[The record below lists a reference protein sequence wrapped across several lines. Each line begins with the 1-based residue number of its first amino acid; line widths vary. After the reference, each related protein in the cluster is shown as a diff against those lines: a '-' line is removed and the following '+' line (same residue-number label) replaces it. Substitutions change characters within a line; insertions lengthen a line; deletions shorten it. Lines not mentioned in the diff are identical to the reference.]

1 MRSRTGKALIY
12 ALLIAGTV
20 TFLFPLW
27 WMVAVSL
34 MTPEAAQAATVRGGL
49 AALVPTDPQWHNY
62 PDALMQM
69 GSVRWTGFLDALANS
84 VVVTVLATAG
94 TALSSSLVGMAF
106 ARMRFRGSR
115 PMFLVM
121 LGTMML
127 PAQVTMIPLFILFRN
142 LGWIDTFLPLVV
154 PAFFGNAFFIFMY
167 RQFIAQIPEALLE
180 AARLEV
186 LSESCQEHHHKPEL
200 RFGDNITQKE
210 RFRQGERGTVHSV
223 LHKVGVV
230 IRIARDKDVRLRGP
244 LAAALK
250 MCNDNVQRHLL
261 VTPVIALDCNL
272 VHNFV
277 ILGEVH
283 VHDNTLFCR
292 PQLHLVDLFV
302 ILTQIVGSNKLR
314 CSFNLLLFMLAAF
327 RRLQTLFEQTAHERL
342 MHGNIPRDS
351 NKTH

>member
-1 MRSRTGKALIY
+1 MIY
-12 ALLIAGTV
+12 ALLVAGTV

-84 VVVTVLATAG
+84 VVVTVVATAG

-180 AARLEV
+180 AARLDGQGWFGIWWHV
-186 LSESCQEHHHKPEL
+186 ILPLTRPVTAITAVFTFIFTWNDFLAPLIYLQSDDQATLSVALNSFRNQY
-200 RFGDNITQKE
+200 GGIT
-210 RFRQGERGTVHSV
+210 
-223 LHKVGVV
+223 KVNLLMAASLTTMVPC
-230 IRIARDKDVRLRGP
+230 ILLF
-244 LAAALK
+244 LAAQK
-250 MCNDNVQRHLL
+250 QF
-261 VTPVIALDCNL
+261 IEG
-272 VHNFV
+272 
-277 ILGEVH
+277 LGKGAVK
-283 VHDNTLFCR
+283 
-292 PQLHLVDLFV
+292 
-302 ILTQIVGSNKLR
+302 G
-314 CSFNLLLFMLAAF
+314 
-327 RRLQTLFEQTAHERL
+327 
-342 MHGNIPRDS
+342 
-351 NKTH
+351 

>member
-1 MRSRTGKALIY
+1 MRSRTGKAMIY
-12 ALLIAGTV
+12 ALLVAGTV

-84 VVVTVLATAG
+84 VVVTVVATAG

-180 AARLEV
+180 AARLDGQGWFGIWWHV
-186 LSESCQEHHHKPEL
+186 ILPLTRPVTAITAVFTFIFTWNDFLAPLIYLQSDDQATLSVALNSFRNQY
-200 RFGDNITQKE
+200 GGIT
-210 RFRQGERGTVHSV
+210 
-223 LHKVGVV
+223 KVNLLMAASLTTMVPC
-230 IRIARDKDVRLRGP
+230 ILLF
-244 LAAALK
+244 LAAQK
-250 MCNDNVQRHLL
+250 QF
-261 VTPVIALDCNL
+261 IEG
-272 VHNFV
+272 
-277 ILGEVH
+277 LGKGAVK
-283 VHDNTLFCR
+283 
-292 PQLHLVDLFV
+292 
-302 ILTQIVGSNKLR
+302 G
-314 CSFNLLLFMLAAF
+314 
-327 RRLQTLFEQTAHERL
+327 
-342 MHGNIPRDS
+342 
-351 NKTH
+351 

>member
-49 AALVPTDPQWHNY
+49 TALVPTDPQWHNY

-84 VVVTVLATAG
+84 VVVTVVATAG

-142 LGWIDTFLPLVV
+142 LGWIDTFLPLIV

-180 AARLEV
+180 AARLDGQGWFGIWWHV
-186 LSESCQEHHHKPEL
+186 ILPLTRPVTAITAVFTFIFTWNDFLAPLIYLQSDDQATLSVALNSFRNQY
-200 RFGDNITQKE
+200 GGIT
-210 RFRQGERGTVHSV
+210 
-223 LHKVGVV
+223 KVNLLMAASLTTMVPC
-230 IRIARDKDVRLRGP
+230 ILLF
-244 LAAALK
+244 LAAQK
-250 MCNDNVQRHLL
+250 QF
-261 VTPVIALDCNL
+261 IEG
-272 VHNFV
+272 
-277 ILGEVH
+277 LGKGAVK
-283 VHDNTLFCR
+283 
-292 PQLHLVDLFV
+292 
-302 ILTQIVGSNKLR
+302 G
-314 CSFNLLLFMLAAF
+314 
-327 RRLQTLFEQTAHERL
+327 
-342 MHGNIPRDS
+342 
-351 NKTH
+351 

>member
-1 MRSRTGKALIY
+1 MRSRTGKSLIY
-12 ALLIAGTV
+12 ALLVAGTV

-49 AALVPTDPQWHNY
+49 TALVPTDPQWHNY

-180 AARLEV
+180 AARLDGQGWFGIWWHV
-186 LSESCQEHHHKPEL
+186 ILPLTRPVTAITAVFTFIFTWNDFLAPLIYLQSDDQATLSVALNSFRNQY
-200 RFGDNITQKE
+200 GGIT
-210 RFRQGERGTVHSV
+210 
-223 LHKVGVV
+223 KVNLLMAASLTTMVPC
-230 IRIARDKDVRLRGP
+230 ILLF
-244 LAAALK
+244 LAAQK
-250 MCNDNVQRHLL
+250 QF
-261 VTPVIALDCNL
+261 IEG
-272 VHNFV
+272 
-277 ILGEVH
+277 LGKGAVK
-283 VHDNTLFCR
+283 
-292 PQLHLVDLFV
+292 
-302 ILTQIVGSNKLR
+302 G
-314 CSFNLLLFMLAAF
+314 
-327 RRLQTLFEQTAHERL
+327 
-342 MHGNIPRDS
+342 
-351 NKTH
+351 

>member
-12 ALLIAGTV
+12 TLLIAGTV

-84 VVVTVLATAG
+84 VVVTVVATAG

-180 AARLEV
+180 AARLDGQGWFGIWWHV
-186 LSESCQEHHHKPEL
+186 ILPLTRPVTAITAVFTFIFTWNDFLAPLIYLQSDDQATLSVALNSFRNQY
-200 RFGDNITQKE
+200 GGIT
-210 RFRQGERGTVHSV
+210 
-223 LHKVGVV
+223 KVNLLMAASLTTMVPC
-230 IRIARDKDVRLRGP
+230 ILLF
-244 LAAALK
+244 LAAQK
-250 MCNDNVQRHLL
+250 QF
-261 VTPVIALDCNL
+261 IEG
-272 VHNFV
+272 
-277 ILGEVH
+277 LGKGAVK
-283 VHDNTLFCR
+283 
-292 PQLHLVDLFV
+292 
-302 ILTQIVGSNKLR
+302 G
-314 CSFNLLLFMLAAF
+314 
-327 RRLQTLFEQTAHERL
+327 
-342 MHGNIPRDS
+342 
-351 NKTH
+351 

>member
-49 AALVPTDPQWHNY
+49 AALIPTDPQWHNY

-84 VVVTVLATAG
+84 VVVTVVATAG

-180 AARLEV
+180 AARLDGQGWFGIWWHV
-186 LSESCQEHHHKPEL
+186 ILPLTRPVTAITAVFTFIFTWNDFLAPLIYLQSDDQATLSVALNSFRNQY
-200 RFGDNITQKE
+200 GGIT
-210 RFRQGERGTVHSV
+210 
-223 LHKVGVV
+223 KVNLLMAASLTTMVPC
-230 IRIARDKDVRLRGP
+230 ILLF
-244 LAAALK
+244 LAAQK
-250 MCNDNVQRHLL
+250 QF
-261 VTPVIALDCNL
+261 IEG
-272 VHNFV
+272 
-277 ILGEVH
+277 LGKGAVK
-283 VHDNTLFCR
+283 
-292 PQLHLVDLFV
+292 
-302 ILTQIVGSNKLR
+302 G
-314 CSFNLLLFMLAAF
+314 
-327 RRLQTLFEQTAHERL
+327 
-342 MHGNIPRDS
+342 
-351 NKTH
+351 

>member
-12 ALLIAGTV
+12 TLLIAGTV

-84 VVVTVLATAG
+84 VVVTVVATIG

-180 AARLEV
+180 AARLDGQGWFGIWWHV
-186 LSESCQEHHHKPEL
+186 ILPLTRPVTAITAVFTFIFTWNDFLAPLIYLQSDDQATLSVALNSFRNQY
-200 RFGDNITQKE
+200 GGIT
-210 RFRQGERGTVHSV
+210 
-223 LHKVGVV
+223 KVNLLMAASLTTMVPC
-230 IRIARDKDVRLRGP
+230 ILLF
-244 LAAALK
+244 LAAQK
-250 MCNDNVQRHLL
+250 QF
-261 VTPVIALDCNL
+261 IEG
-272 VHNFV
+272 
-277 ILGEVH
+277 LGKGAVK
-283 VHDNTLFCR
+283 
-292 PQLHLVDLFV
+292 
-302 ILTQIVGSNKLR
+302 G
-314 CSFNLLLFMLAAF
+314 
-327 RRLQTLFEQTAHERL
+327 
-342 MHGNIPRDS
+342 
-351 NKTH
+351 

>member
-49 AALVPTDPQWHNY
+49 TALVPTDPQWHNY

-84 VVVTVLATAG
+84 VVVTVVATAG

-180 AARLEV
+180 AARLDGQGWFGIWWHVILPLTRPVTAITAVFTFIFTWNDFLAPLIYLQSDEQAT
-186 LSESCQEHHHKPEL
+186 LSVALNSFRNQY
-200 RFGDNITQKE
+200 GGIT
-210 RFRQGERGTVHSV
+210 
-223 LHKVGVV
+223 KVNLLMAASLTTMVPC
-230 IRIARDKDVRLRGP
+230 ILLF
-244 LAAALK
+244 LAAQK
-250 MCNDNVQRHLL
+250 QF
-261 VTPVIALDCNL
+261 IEG
-272 VHNFV
+272 
-277 ILGEVH
+277 LGKGAVK
-283 VHDNTLFCR
+283 
-292 PQLHLVDLFV
+292 
-302 ILTQIVGSNKLR
+302 G
-314 CSFNLLLFMLAAF
+314 
-327 RRLQTLFEQTAHERL
+327 
-342 MHGNIPRDS
+342 
-351 NKTH
+351 

>member
-84 VVVTVLATAG
+84 VVVTVVATAG

-180 AARLEV
+180 AARPDG
-186 LSESCQEHHHKPEL
+186 QGW
-200 RFGDNITQKE
+200 FGIWWHVILPLTRPVTAITAVFTFIFTWNDFLAPLIYLHSDEQATLAVALNS
-210 RFRQGERGTVHSV
+210 FRNQYGGVN
-223 LHKVGVV
+223 KVN
-230 IRIARDKDVRLRGP
+230 L
-244 LAAALK
+244 LMAAS
-250 MCNDNVQRHLL
+250 L
-261 VTPVIALDCNL
+261 VTMIPCI
-272 VHNFV
+272 
-277 ILGEVH
+277 
-283 VHDNTLFCR
+283 
-292 PQLHLVDLFV
+292 
-302 ILTQIVGSNKLR
+302 
-314 CSFNLLLFMLAAF
+314 LLFLVAQRQFIEGLGKGAVK
-327 RRLQTLFEQTAHERL
+327 
-342 MHGNIPRDS
+342 G
-351 NKTH
+351 

>member
-1 MRSRTGKALIY
+1 MRSRTGNSLIY

-34 MTPEAAQAATVRGGL
+34 MTPEAAQAATVRGGWT
-49 AALVPTDPQWHNY
+49 ALVPTDPQWHNY

-180 AARLEV
+180 AARLDGQGWFGIWWHV
-186 LSESCQEHHHKPEL
+186 ILPLTRPVTAITAVFTFIFTWNDFLAPLIYLQSDDQATLSVALNSFRNQY
-200 RFGDNITQKE
+200 GGIT
-210 RFRQGERGTVHSV
+210 
-223 LHKVGVV
+223 KVNLLMAASLTTMVPC
-230 IRIARDKDVRLRGP
+230 ILLF
-244 LAAALK
+244 LAAQK
-250 MCNDNVQRHLL
+250 QF
-261 VTPVIALDCNL
+261 IEG
-272 VHNFV
+272 
-277 ILGEVH
+277 LGKGAVK
-283 VHDNTLFCR
+283 
-292 PQLHLVDLFV
+292 
-302 ILTQIVGSNKLR
+302 G
-314 CSFNLLLFMLAAF
+314 
-327 RRLQTLFEQTAHERL
+327 
-342 MHGNIPRDS
+342 
-351 NKTH
+351 

>member
-12 ALLIAGTV
+12 ALLVAGTV

-49 AALVPTDPQWHNY
+49 TALVPTDPQWHNY

-180 AARLEV
+180 AARLDGQGWFGIWWHV
-186 LSESCQEHHHKPEL
+186 ILPLTRPVTAITAVFTFIFTWNDFLAPLIYLQSDDQATLSVALNSFRNQY
-200 RFGDNITQKE
+200 GGIT
-210 RFRQGERGTVHSV
+210 
-223 LHKVGVV
+223 KVNLLMAASLTTMVPC
-230 IRIARDKDVRLRGP
+230 ILLF
-244 LAAALK
+244 LAAQK
-250 MCNDNVQRHLL
+250 QF
-261 VTPVIALDCNL
+261 IEG
-272 VHNFV
+272 
-277 ILGEVH
+277 LGKGAVK
-283 VHDNTLFCR
+283 
-292 PQLHLVDLFV
+292 
-302 ILTQIVGSNKLR
+302 G
-314 CSFNLLLFMLAAF
+314 
-327 RRLQTLFEQTAHERL
+327 
-342 MHGNIPRDS
+342 
-351 NKTH
+351 

>member
-84 VVVTVLATAG
+84 VVVTVVATAG

-180 AARLEV
+180 AARLDGQGWFGIWWHVILPLTRPVTAITAVFTFIFTWNDFLAPLIYLQSDEQAT
-186 LSESCQEHHHKPEL
+186 LSVALNSFRNQY
-200 RFGDNITQKE
+200 GGIT
-210 RFRQGERGTVHSV
+210 
-223 LHKVGVV
+223 KVNLLMAASLTTMVPC
-230 IRIARDKDVRLRGP
+230 ILLF
-244 LAAALK
+244 LAAQK
-250 MCNDNVQRHLL
+250 QF
-261 VTPVIALDCNL
+261 IEG
-272 VHNFV
+272 
-277 ILGEVH
+277 LGKGAVK
-283 VHDNTLFCR
+283 
-292 PQLHLVDLFV
+292 
-302 ILTQIVGSNKLR
+302 G
-314 CSFNLLLFMLAAF
+314 
-327 RRLQTLFEQTAHERL
+327 
-342 MHGNIPRDS
+342 
-351 NKTH
+351 

>member
-1 MRSRTGKALIY
+1 MRSRTGKTLIY

-84 VVVTVLATAG
+84 VVVTVVATTG

-180 AARLEV
+180 AARLDGQGWFGIWWHV
-186 LSESCQEHHHKPEL
+186 ILPLTRPVTAITAVFTFIFTWNDFLAPLIYLQSDDQATLSVALNSFRNQY
-200 RFGDNITQKE
+200 GGIT
-210 RFRQGERGTVHSV
+210 
-223 LHKVGVV
+223 KVNLLMAASLTTMVPC
-230 IRIARDKDVRLRGP
+230 ILLF
-244 LAAALK
+244 LAAQK
-250 MCNDNVQRHLL
+250 QF
-261 VTPVIALDCNL
+261 IEG
-272 VHNFV
+272 
-277 ILGEVH
+277 LGKGAVK
-283 VHDNTLFCR
+283 
-292 PQLHLVDLFV
+292 
-302 ILTQIVGSNKLR
+302 G
-314 CSFNLLLFMLAAF
+314 
-327 RRLQTLFEQTAHERL
+327 
-342 MHGNIPRDS
+342 
-351 NKTH
+351 

>member
-12 ALLIAGTV
+12 TLLIAGTV

-62 PDALMQM
+62 ADALMQM

-84 VVVTVLATAG
+84 VVVTVVATAG

-180 AARLEV
+180 AARLDGQGWFGIWWHV
-186 LSESCQEHHHKPEL
+186 ILPLTRPVTAITAVFTFIFTWNDFLAPLIYLQSDDQATLSVALNSFRNQY
-200 RFGDNITQKE
+200 GGIT
-210 RFRQGERGTVHSV
+210 
-223 LHKVGVV
+223 KVNLLMAASLTTMVPC
-230 IRIARDKDVRLRGP
+230 ILLF
-244 LAAALK
+244 LAAQK
-250 MCNDNVQRHLL
+250 QF
-261 VTPVIALDCNL
+261 IEG
-272 VHNFV
+272 
-277 ILGEVH
+277 LGKGAVK
-283 VHDNTLFCR
+283 
-292 PQLHLVDLFV
+292 
-302 ILTQIVGSNKLR
+302 G
-314 CSFNLLLFMLAAF
+314 
-327 RRLQTLFEQTAHERL
+327 
-342 MHGNIPRDS
+342 
-351 NKTH
+351 

>member
-1 MRSRTGKALIY
+1 MRSRTGKTLIY

-84 VVVTVLATAG
+84 VVVTVVATVG

-115 PMFLVM
+115 PIFLVM

-180 AARLEV
+180 AARLDGQGWFGIWWHV
-186 LSESCQEHHHKPEL
+186 ILPLTRPVTAITAVFTFIFTWNDFLAPLIYLQSDDQATLSVALNSFRNQY
-200 RFGDNITQKE
+200 GGIT
-210 RFRQGERGTVHSV
+210 
-223 LHKVGVV
+223 KVNLLMAASLTTMVPC
-230 IRIARDKDVRLRGP
+230 ILLF
-244 LAAALK
+244 LAAQK
-250 MCNDNVQRHLL
+250 QF
-261 VTPVIALDCNL
+261 IEG
-272 VHNFV
+272 
-277 ILGEVH
+277 LGKGAVK
-283 VHDNTLFCR
+283 
-292 PQLHLVDLFV
+292 
-302 ILTQIVGSNKLR
+302 G
-314 CSFNLLLFMLAAF
+314 
-327 RRLQTLFEQTAHERL
+327 
-342 MHGNIPRDS
+342 
-351 NKTH
+351 

>member
-1 MRSRTGKALIY
+1 
-12 ALLIAGTV
+12 
-20 TFLFPLW
+20 
-27 WMVAVSL
+27 MVAVSL

-49 AALVPTDPQWHNY
+49 TALVPTDPQWHNY

-84 VVVTVLATAG
+84 VVVTVVATAG

-180 AARLEV
+180 AARLDGQGWFGIWWHVILPLTRPVTAITAVFTFIFTWNDFLAPLIYLQSDEQAT
-186 LSESCQEHHHKPEL
+186 LSVALNSFRNQY
-200 RFGDNITQKE
+200 GGIT
-210 RFRQGERGTVHSV
+210 
-223 LHKVGVV
+223 KVNLLMAASLTTMVPC
-230 IRIARDKDVRLRGP
+230 ILLF
-244 LAAALK
+244 LAAQK
-250 MCNDNVQRHLL
+250 QF
-261 VTPVIALDCNL
+261 IEG
-272 VHNFV
+272 
-277 ILGEVH
+277 LGKGAVK
-283 VHDNTLFCR
+283 
-292 PQLHLVDLFV
+292 
-302 ILTQIVGSNKLR
+302 G
-314 CSFNLLLFMLAAF
+314 
-327 RRLQTLFEQTAHERL
+327 
-342 MHGNIPRDS
+342 
-351 NKTH
+351 

>member
-1 MRSRTGKALIY
+1 MRSRTGKTLIY

-84 VVVTVLATAG
+84 VVVTVVATVG

-180 AARLEV
+180 AARLDG
-186 LSESCQEHHHKPEL
+186 QGW
-200 RFGDNITQKE
+200 FGIWW
-210 RFRQGERGTVHSV
+210 H
-223 LHKVGVV
+223 
-230 IRIARDKDVRLRGP
+230 
-244 LAAALK
+244 
-250 MCNDNVQRHLL
+250 
-261 VTPVIALDCNL
+261 
-272 VHNFV
+272 V
-277 ILGEVH
+277 ILPLTRPVTAITAVFTFIFTWNDFLAPLIYLQSDVH
-283 VHDNTLFCR
+283 AVSKSLDSTYGGGYR
-292 PQLHLVDLFV
+292 
-302 ILTQIVGSNKLR
+302 S
-314 CSFNLLLFMLAAF
+314 AAD
-327 RRLQTLFEQTAHERL
+327 RRVSRACIRAV
-342 MHGNIPRDS
+342 
-351 NKTH
+351 

>member
-1 MRSRTGKALIY
+1 MRSRTGKSLIY
-12 ALLIAGTV
+12 ALLVAGTV

-84 VVVTVLATAG
+84 VVVTVVATAG

-180 AARLEV
+180 AARLDGQGWFGIWWHV
-186 LSESCQEHHHKPEL
+186 ILPLTRPVTAITAVFTFIFTWNDFLAPLIYLQSDDQATLSVALNSFRNQY
-200 RFGDNITQKE
+200 GGIT
-210 RFRQGERGTVHSV
+210 
-223 LHKVGVV
+223 KVNLLMAASLTTMVPC
-230 IRIARDKDVRLRGP
+230 ILLF
-244 LAAALK
+244 LAAQK
-250 MCNDNVQRHLL
+250 QF
-261 VTPVIALDCNL
+261 IEG
-272 VHNFV
+272 
-277 ILGEVH
+277 LGKGAVK
-283 VHDNTLFCR
+283 
-292 PQLHLVDLFV
+292 
-302 ILTQIVGSNKLR
+302 G
-314 CSFNLLLFMLAAF
+314 
-327 RRLQTLFEQTAHERL
+327 
-342 MHGNIPRDS
+342 
-351 NKTH
+351 

>member
-12 ALLIAGTV
+12 TLLIAGTV

-49 AALVPTDPQWHNY
+49 TALVPNDPQWHNY

-180 AARLEV
+180 AARLDGQGWFGIWWHV
-186 LSESCQEHHHKPEL
+186 ILPLTRPVTAITAVFTFIFTWNDFLAPLIYLQSDDQATLSVALNSFRNQY
-200 RFGDNITQKE
+200 GGIT
-210 RFRQGERGTVHSV
+210 
-223 LHKVGVV
+223 KVNLLMAASLTTMVPC
-230 IRIARDKDVRLRGP
+230 ILLF
-244 LAAALK
+244 LAAQK
-250 MCNDNVQRHLL
+250 QF
-261 VTPVIALDCNL
+261 IEG
-272 VHNFV
+272 
-277 ILGEVH
+277 LGKGAVK
-283 VHDNTLFCR
+283 
-292 PQLHLVDLFV
+292 
-302 ILTQIVGSNKLR
+302 G
-314 CSFNLLLFMLAAF
+314 
-327 RRLQTLFEQTAHERL
+327 
-342 MHGNIPRDS
+342 
-351 NKTH
+351 